1 MSPER
6 TAEMP
11 HINNYV
17 VSTLGTVPCTDAPTL
32 TRFGTTIQSMDSYV
46 FLVPWDLKI
55 ADVSTLPAYSPEMA
69 PGTVFLEAAG
79 GERPPRVMEVIR
91 HTPMGR

>member
-1 MSPER
+1 
-6 TAEMP
+6 
-11 HINNYV
+11 
-17 VSTLGTVPCTDAPTL
+17 
-32 TRFGTTIQSMDSYV
+32 MDSYV

-55 ADVSTLPAYSPEMA
+55 ADVSSLPAYSPEMA